1 MRILLVDDHGP
12 FREAARMLLEAEACE
27 VVAEAET
34 GEDALQAAIA
44 SGADLVLVDVH
55 LPGID
60 GFATARQL
68 AAAPG
73 HPLVVLISSRTLAEV
88 GADRVATC
96 GACGFVHK
104 AELCRAELD
113 RLVAA

>member
-12 FREAARMLLEAEACE
+12 FREAARMLLEAEACD

-34 GEDALQAAIA
+34 GEGALALAAI
-44 SGADLVLVDVH
+44 SGADVVLLDIH

-60 GFATARQL
+60 GFT
-68 AAAPG
+68 AAAAIAAEPR

-88 GADRVATC
+88 GADRVALC
-96 GACGFVHK
+96 GASGFVHK
-104 AELCRAELD
+104 AALCRAELD
-113 RLVAA
+113 RLVA